1 MGMFAGCLIGLQSLG
16 QERGKGKLSLN
27 KHIKNAIG
35 RRLIAHGE
43 KLFYGDPQFIEF
55 SKDPES
61 DALTNDLGNYP
72 HAFVISCVMD
82 RQIKA
87 EKAWGIPF
95 QLKERIGDFEF
106 ATLGKLSQEEIF
118 VHYTE
123 PSALHRFNS
132 DMAKYCFLA
141 IERIDNTYGGDASN
155 IWSDTPSSAELV
167 FRFLQFNGI
176 GQKIATMAANI
187 LAREFKIPLR
197 DYYSI
202 DVSVD
207 SHVKRVFQRLNLVD
221 SSNVDS
227 IVFKARVI
235 SPEFPGLVD
244 FPCFEIGRT
253 WCHVRNPDC
262 GYCYMADI
270 CPSNDQL
277 LN

>member
-1 MGMFAGCLIGLQSLG
+1 
-16 QERGKGKLSLN
+16 LN
-27 KHIKNAIG
+27 KCTKNEIG
-35 RRLIAHGE
+35 QRLVANGK
-43 KLFYGDPQFIEF
+43 KLFHDEPQFIEF
-55 SKDPES
+55 SKDLES
-61 DALTNDLGNYP
+61 DVLTNDLENYP
-72 HAFVISCVMD
+72 HAFVIGCVMD

-87 EKAWGIPF
+87 EKAWGIPL
-95 QLKERIGDFEF
+95 QIKQRIGNFEF
-106 ATLGKLSQEEIF
+106 TTLRSLSQEDTLTHF
-118 VHYTE
+118 TE
-123 PSALHRFNS
+123 PSPLHRFNS

-141 IERIDNTYGGDASN
+141 IERIDKTYQGDASE
-155 IWSDTPSSAELV
+155 IWSNTPSSAELV
-167 FRFLQFNGI
+167 FRFLQFSGI

-262 GYCYMADI
+262 GNCYMADV
-270 CPSNDQL
+270 CPSSDQL
-277 LN
+277 LS